1 MDIYEYNFSLEYEI
15 YEEIDGLDYSSRDF
29 KEFWTNTNMDGYE
42 VLSKSISLI
51 SDRKIVI
58 DKRIRMNE
66 DFTEKINYQLKLFQM
81 CYSSGWKGFYEVKKN
96 DSSGFLKRFEPP
108 YFDMI
113 DIS

>member
-1 MDIYEYNFSLEYEI
+1 
-15 YEEIDGLDYSSRDF
+15 
-29 KEFWTNTNMDGYE
+29 
-42 VLSKSISLI
+42 
-51 SDRKIVI
+51 
-58 DKRIRMNE
+58 
-66 DFTEKINYQLKLFQM
+66 M

>member
-1 MDIYEYNFSLEYEI
+1 MLN
-15 YEEIDGLDYSSRDF
+15 
-29 KEFWTNTNMDGYE
+29 EFDT
-42 VLSKSISLI
+42 
-51 SDRKIVI
+51 RKIVI